1 VAATDPATL
10 QNAKPTTD
18 NGQLQCK
25 TDNRQRKTG
34 QLVVPVG
41 RLSVVGFQLMV
52 PWRCG
57 VKRRDD
63 EMMPHVKVASGPL
76 LLWRP

>member
-1 VAATDPATL
+1 M

-41 RLSVVGFQLMV
+41 RLSVVSLKFSVESGCRLSVVGFELKS
-52 PWRCG
+52 WRG
-57 VKRRDD
+57 
-63 EMMPHVKVASGPL
+63 G
-76 LLWRP
+76 